1 MDPLT
6 VPAASCT
13 SPEELRAHLDALDRR
28 IIAALTQRAAYTRE
42 ASRFTSTGKSGLGG
56 RARAEALVARVR
68 ALAGQLGGDPDLV
81 EAVYRVLADAEHRPG
96 PVMHDVL
103 QAEAML
109 AR

>member
-6 VPAASCT
+6 VPTATCT

-28 IIAALTQRAAYTRE
+28 IIAALAQRAAYTGE
-42 ASRFTSTGKSGLGG
+42 AARFTTTDRSGLGG
-56 RARAEALVARVR
+56 RARADALVARAR
-68 ALAGQLGGDPDLV
+68 ALARQVGADPELV

-96 PVMHDVL
+96 QVMHDVL
-103 QAEAML
+103 QAEAMR